1 MYFITVQVVIRS
13 YIVTLLYV
21 HMQIRYWV
29 VVLANGC
36 LLLVLHILAHLQY
49 NCPTHQDPKFCFY
62 MWTARPWLENLP
74 TGKWPGGDCLGQQSS
89 PLVSLQLVT
98 VTTVRNNATV
108 ITEKVGNV
116 VVKIMLDT
124 RSALSLLRH
133 RKANYMNTQL
143 SLQGCPSN
151 QLVSTSGESLPIIIC
166 VKAHVQMT
174 DDFRAN
180 HQLLIVN
187 SLIYTVIFGPF
198 IITTFVTFV
207 WTLYPPQ

>member
-29 VVLANGC
+29 VVLVNGC

-49 NCPTHQDPKFCFY
+49 NCPTHQDPRFCFY

-74 TGKWPGGDCLGQQSS
+74 TGKWPEGDCLGQQSS

-98 VTTVRNNATV
+98 VATVRNNATV

-116 VVKIMLDT
+116 VEIMLDI
-124 RSALSLLRH
+124 RSALSLLHH
-133 RKANYMNTQL
+133 RKVNYTNTQL
-143 SLQGCPSN
+143 SLQGYPSN
-151 QLVSTSGESLPIIIC
+151 QLVSVSGESLPIIIC

-180 HQLLIVN
+180 HQFLIVN
-187 SLIYTVIFGPF
+187 SLIYPVILGPF
-198 IITTFVTFV
+198 IITTFV